1 MSEGKKQRAREKKNQ
16 KRQLRRVAALEKRKT
31 SKEIAEYQH
40 WIKFHTDDNE
50 VSPDHAFTPE
60 QLEDIDRERKK
71 EYNIHSGPPKDY
83 DPRTTPL
90 DVGTTR
96 MKLDWDDEE
105 KEAVPAFT
113 QDPTLTYEEQ
123 LRKELGLG

>member
-1 MSEGKKQRAREKKNQ
+1 MSSEGKKQKAREKKNK
-16 KRQLRRVAALEKRKT
+16 KRQDRRVVALEKRKT

-40 WIKFHTDDNE
+40 WIKFHTGDDE
-50 VSPDHAFTPE
+50 VNPDHVMTPE
-60 QLEDIDRERKK
+60 QLEALDKQRRED
-71 EYNIHSGPPKDY
+71 YNVHSGPVTDY
-83 DPRTTPL
+83 DPNTTPL

-96 MKLDWDDEE
+96 LKLDWEDEKPE
-105 KEAVPAFT
+105 GPI